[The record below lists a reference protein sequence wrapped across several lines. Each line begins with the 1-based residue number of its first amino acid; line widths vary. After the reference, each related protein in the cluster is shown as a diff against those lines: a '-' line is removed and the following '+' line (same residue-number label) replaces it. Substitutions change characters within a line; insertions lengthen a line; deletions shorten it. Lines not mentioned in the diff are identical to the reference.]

1 MKAPLLLITVL
12 LSMPQ
17 QGFSQVLAPDALPG
31 VLPDIVPQVTDR
43 VQRNTEQLQQQL
55 IQQQQL
61 AQHLARQAALPDPL
75 TVLPK
80 TLDIV
85 NQRGELSWR
94 EVEVEQG
101 FRAIEREW
109 LLLLSGSEWQQL
121 LGDWP
126 QLPALVQSEHKLH
139 ALGLLLIKIKVPAEL
154 DSAKA
159 LDTKLTRTLTTLA
172 GRNHLYQPQNEPKN
186 QPDTAPLA
194 GKEALAYGDVAMC
207 QLPVTLGMVDTAI
220 ALQHPAL
227 QQQAGQLKIEQ
238 RNFLPSD
245 IAQSY
250 GHGTAIA
257 GVLAGQHVNSP
268 LLPTLSLYSASAF
281 YSSNLYQQSATLSHI
296 VQALDWLASQQ
307 VRVINMSLTGPDNP
321 VLAGVVRQLA
331 AQQVMLVAAAGN
343 GGPAAAPLYPA
354 AYNEVLAV
362 TAVDPQWQLYRWANQ
377 GDYIDFAALGVHVPA
392 LRADGD
398 VLKQSGT
405 SIATPVVSAAVACLR
420 AQQPELSVAQIRL
433 ALIAQAR
440 ELGGPGKDPQFG
452 FGVIAAPLKTQLE

>member
-1 MKAPLLLITVL
+1 MKKHLLLVTVL
-12 LSMPQ
+12 LGMPQ
-17 QGFSQVLAPDALPG
+17 QGFSKVMAPDVLPGALPE
-31 VLPDIVPQVTDR
+31 IVPQVTER
-43 VQRNTEQLQQQL
+43 VQRNTGQLRQQL

-61 AQHLARQAALPDPL
+61 AQHLAKQAALPDPL
-75 TVLPK
+75 TALPQ

-94 EVEVEQG
+94 EVEVELG

-126 QLPALVQSEHKLH
+126 QLPDLVQSEHKLH

-159 LDTKLTRTLTTLA
+159 LDTKLTSTLTTLA
-172 GRNHLYQPQNEPKN
+172 GRNHLYQPQSAPPN
-186 QPDTAPLA
+186 QSQTAPSA
-194 GKEALAYGDVAMC
+194 GKDALAYGNVAMC
-207 QLPVTLGMVDTAI
+207 QQPVTLGMVDTAI

-227 QQQAGQLKIEQ
+227 QQNGQLKIEQ
-238 RNFLPSD
+238 RNFLPAE

-250 GHGTAIA
+250 GHGTAVA
-257 GVLAGQHVNSP
+257 GVLAGQHVTSP
-268 LLPTLSLYSASAF
+268 LLPKLSLYSASAF

-321 VLAGVVRQLA
+321 VLAAVVRQLA
-331 AQQVMLVAAAGN
+331 AQQIVLVAAAGN
-343 GGPAAAPLYPA
+343 GGPAAAPLFPA
-354 AYNEVLAV
+354 AYADVLAV
-362 TAVDPQWQLYRWANQ
+362 TAVDPQLQLYRWANQ
-377 GDYIDFAALGVHVPA
+377 GDYIDFAALGVNVPA

-420 AQQPELSVAQIRL
+420 ALQPELSLVKIRQ

-440 ELGGPGKDPQFG
+440 DLGGPGKDTQFG
-452 FGVIAAPLKTQLE
+452 YGVIAAPLKAQL